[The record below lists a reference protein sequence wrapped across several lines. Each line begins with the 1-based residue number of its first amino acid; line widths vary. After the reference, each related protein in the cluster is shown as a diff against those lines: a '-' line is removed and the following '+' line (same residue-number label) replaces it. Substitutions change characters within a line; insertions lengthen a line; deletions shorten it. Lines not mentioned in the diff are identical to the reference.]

1 MLIVYTYV
9 IKTFYNFHPLSK
21 YKDID
26 KNLEAYTKKF
36 GEIRFRKFLIF
47 FIISA
52 FLFQIILEIEMIRVA
67 K

>member
-26 KNLEAYTKKF
+26 KNIEAHEVKF
-36 GEIRFRKFLIF
+36 GESQFGNFL
-47 FIISA
+47 
-52 FLFQIILEIEMIRVA
+52 
-67 K
+67 

>member
-26 KNLEAYTKKF
+26 KNIDAHAVKF
-36 GEIRFRKFLIF
+36 GEIRLLFM
-47 FIISA
+47 ISA

>member
-26 KNLEAYTKKF
+26 KNLEAHAVKF
-36 GEIRFRKFLIF
+36 GEIRFSKLFM
-47 FIISA
+47 ISA
-52 FLFQIILEIEMIRVA
+52 FLYEIILEIEMIRVA

>member
-26 KNLEAYTKKF
+26 KNIEAHAVKF
-36 GEIRFRKFLIF
+36 GEIPLF
-47 FIISA
+47 FMISA

>member
-26 KNLEAYTKKF
+26 KNIEAHAVKF
-36 GEIRFRKFLIF
+36 GEIRLLFM
-47 FIISA
+47 ISA

>member
-26 KNLEAYTKKF
+26 KNIEAHAVKF
-36 GEIRFRKFLIF
+36 GEIRLL

>member
-26 KNLEAYTKKF
+26 KNLEAHAVKF
-36 GEIRFRKFLIF
+36 GFETFYDFRIF
-47 FIISA
+47 ISNYSGNWND
-52 FLFQIILEIEMIRVA
+52 
-67 K
+67 KGS

>member
-9 IKTFYNFHPLSK
+9 IKTFYNFHPLSQ

-26 KNLEAYTKKF
+26 KNIEAHAVKF
-36 GEIRFRKFLIF
+36 GEIRLLFM
-47 FIISA
+47 ISA

>member
-26 KNLEAYTKKF
+26 KNLEAHAMKF
-36 GEIRFRKFLIF
+36 GEIRWNSFSKLFM
-47 FIISA
+47 ISA
-52 FLFQIILEIEMIRVA
+52 FLYEFILEIEMIRVA

>member
-26 KNLEAYTKKF
+26 KNIEAHAVKF
-36 GEIRFRKFLIF
+36 GEIRLRTFLWF
-47 FIISA
+47 PHFYSK
-52 FLFQIILEIEMIRVA
+52 LFWKL
-67 K
+67 KW